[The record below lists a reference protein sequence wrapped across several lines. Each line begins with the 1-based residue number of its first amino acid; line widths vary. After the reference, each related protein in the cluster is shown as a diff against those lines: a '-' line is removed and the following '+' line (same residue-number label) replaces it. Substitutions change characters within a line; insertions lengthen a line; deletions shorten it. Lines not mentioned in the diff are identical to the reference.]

1 MRRLA
6 LLLAG
11 LWLAPTLA
19 PAQPMG
25 LNVDAVEVQGNRRSE
40 IEAIL
45 SVAQTRAG
53 APLDK
58 LKLRSDIKAI
68 FRLGFY
74 SDVRAQLSERE
85 GRWVLTFVVEEKP
98 SIREIRFEGN
108 DELEE
113 EELTDVVDL
122 KAFGVLDR
130 AKVNRNAEKIKALY
144 VEKGYFLAEINW
156 RFDPQADNTV
166 DVVFLINE
174 KQEIKVARI
183 TVVGNEAV
191 SDETIKENIETREG
205 GGMAVLSGGGTFSEE
220 GFERDILRIN
230 QIYYDRGYI
239 KARVGDPSVQLSAD
253 RSQIF
258 ITIPVEEAE
267 RFKNG
272 TIDISGDFLR
282 PKEELMDKVTM
293 KEGAWFSSTDLRDTI
308 NNIGEIY
315 KDEGY
320 AYVNVVP
327 NTMVDDDAKKVDL
340 IIDIAQGEKV
350 RFGRIRVVGNTRTRD
365 KVIRR
370 ELRVYEG
377 ELYSSSGL
385 RRSQRLVTRLGFFET
400 VNITTHPSGDDR
412 TMDVLVEVKE
422 KPTGTFQVGAGFSS
436 FESFVGQAQI
446 AQNNLFGH
454 GQSLS
459 FMATLSKVRTIAN
472 VQFSDNYFLDTKVRF
487 AINLFRFETSY
498 QDFTRKSL
506 GGDLTLGYPLGDDW
520 SVAGTYTLEDVDVE
534 QGGYNANTG
543 GTTANLFGDGITSS
557 LRLSLYYDTRNNRLF
572 PSSGWFISG
581 SVEEASEYFLSENL
595 FTRYR
600 SRARYYY
607 DLGWNITLKLNS
619 EWGLIT
625 SPERTGVPIYE
636 RFFVGGPLSVR
647 GFRRNTLGPE
657 IDVPDS
663 VRPDAATA
671 GFNIGGTEQLI
682 LNAELEFPVFQKV
695 GIRGVVFADFGNAFQ
710 REDAWSDKFDQMRS
724 AWGLGIRWFSPI
736 GPLRFE
742 WGFPLEP
749 LPGEE
754 TSVFDFSIG
763 NFF

>member
-454 GQSLS
+454 G
-459 FMATLSKVRTIAN
+459 
-472 VQFSDNYFLDTKVRF
+472 
-487 AINLFRFETSY
+487 
-498 QDFTRKSL
+498 
-506 GGDLTLGYPLGDDW
+506 
-520 SVAGTYTLEDVDVE
+520 
-534 QGGYNANTG
+534 
-543 GTTANLFGDGITSS
+543 
-557 LRLSLYYDTRNNRLF
+557 
-572 PSSGWFISG
+572 
-581 SVEEASEYFLSENL
+581 
-595 FTRYR
+595 
-600 SRARYYY
+600 
-607 DLGWNITLKLNS
+607 
-619 EWGLIT
+619 
-625 SPERTGVPIYE
+625 
-636 RFFVGGPLSVR
+636 
-647 GFRRNTLGPE
+647 
-657 IDVPDS
+657 
-663 VRPDAATA
+663 
-671 GFNIGGTEQLI
+671 
-682 LNAELEFPVFQKV
+682 
-695 GIRGVVFADFGNAFQ
+695 
-710 REDAWSDKFDQMRS
+710 
-724 AWGLGIRWFSPI
+724 
-736 GPLRFE
+736 
-742 WGFPLEP
+742 
-749 LPGEE
+749 
-754 TSVFDFSIG
+754 
-763 NFF
+763 